1 MNQKTKN
8 TPSPPFLLSPF
19 RHSKWR
25 RILSISPFASS
36 FSFAF
41 TYSFTSSFSFTFTFV
56 FPYSFALSSAFA
68 FLLPPTFAAAASFD
82 LSGEG
87 EEIGIF
93 IFDRAGERFCEK
105 KPVSVRRSIP
115 AAVTTRSCRAIP
127 WTRPALCRGP
137 LSPPF
142 ARRDAQIGNLR
153 QISTNAANRVGKRL
167 QVCYTCP
174 AECGGEKRAFRGK
187 GRQKDEQGIERGTD
201 GKGAFGYPRKTVS

>member
-1 MNQKTKN
+1 MKEMRKGKRIKKKRKTKKKNKEKEKRTERPKN
-8 TPSPPFLLSPF
+8 TPAPPFLLSPF
-19 RHSKWR
+19 RHGR
-25 RILSISPFASS
+25 RKRNKGNKAGSTPLPVQAQQEEKDPFA
-36 FSFAF
+36 FAF
-41 TYSFTSSFSFTFTFV
+41 TFTLSFT
-56 FPYSFALSSAFA
+56 FA

-115 AAVTTRSCRAIP
+115 ATVITRSCPGGPRAAS
-127 WTRPALCRGP
+127 RPRPGP
-137 LSPPF
+137 SLPAFCPMDS
-142 ARRDAQIGNLR
+142 QIGNLR

-174 AECGGEKRAFRGK
+174 AE
-187 GRQKDEQGIERGTD
+187 
-201 GKGAFGYPRKTVS
+201 